1 MLEREWIGRL
11 LAGEAPTSG
20 APISDADLP
29 LRAELL
35 DADGLARR
43 APDVA
48 AALVVADA
56 DGSAAVLAERAR
68 SDGLRLRRALAEVQ
82 AAQNAERQIS
92 AAGRWF
98 LDNFHLIEEQ
108 LDELGHLAGHNGC
121 ALPLVRAGDAAG
133 LPRVWALAREYIA
146 HTDSRFDAAV
156 FARFVGACQSAAP
169 LKLAELWALPL
180 ALRSVL
186 VENLRR
192 IAVRVED
199 SLSARRHA
207 EQFALALTQTQP
219 EAASPLPPFP
229 GPGARD
235 PFLLQLARQLQRL
248 GPDSSDARAW
258 FDQQLAAHR
267 LSVDDLAQREHVRQ
281 GANNVSI
288 SQAITSLRLIGALDW
303 REFVERVSLVEAE
316 LRRAPSYA
324 GLDFLTRDR
333 YRNALVDLARG
344 ARRGELQVAQALV
357 ALAADERSSRDVGE
371 FLLTTA
377 GRRRI
382 ETSLGYEP
390 RRRQRVRRAIQRHAV
405 PAYLAVIGIM
415 TLAIVATTVWFAGL
429 PAASLGILLPLALFP
444 ASDIAVALV
453 NHLLQKAY
461 PPRHLPRL
469 ELADGVPESLRT
481 LTVMPV
487 MFHDRA
493 LLEQQLRH
501 LEVHALANPDPELS
515 YALLA
520 DWADADVE
528 ERPDDAAMLA
538 LAGELAR
545 ELNIRH
551 WAGAERLRFFVL
563 ARRRVWSVTENC
575 FMGWERKRGKL
586 WELNRLL
593 RGATDT
599 TYLPELQGA
608 SLPTGVKYVVTLDAD
623 TRVPPGA
630 LRRLIGTA
638 AHPLNCPQADRSG
651 IVRSGY
657 GMLQPRVTPL
667 LPMREERSIYRDI
680 VSGASGLDPYAGA
693 VSDLYQDLFGEGS
706 FTGKGLYDVDV
717 FMRSLH
723 ERIPPGRVLSHD
735 LLEGLHARC
744 ALVSDVEFFEDF
756 PSHSEVAAAR
766 THRWTR
772 GDWQLLPWIA
782 GSPSRLLGGLATW
795 KLVDNLRRSLSAP
808 ATLALAVVA
817 AAVAFRT
824 PWPWWSLVTI
834 ALAMPALL
842 RTFDGLWR
850 SARGRVSWRITG
862 MDLAPRPSRGGDAS
876 RHARAERRIDD
887 RCDRAC
893 VVQDDRQPT
902 ASARMGHR
910 GAVAFRRRL
919 SHTGF
924 RLAVACGLAR
934 RDLDRAA
941 ARVHAP
947 DPSLGAGAAAAAVVA
962 RTTDSASAEPAATGG
977 STRRVAVALRA
988 GRAAAG
994 GAVDVAF
1001 LRGVR
1006 HAR

>member
-1 MLEREWIGRL
+1 M
-11 LAGEAPTSG
+11 
-20 APISDADLP
+20 
-29 LRAELL
+29 
-35 DADGLARR
+35 
-43 APDVA
+43 
-48 AALVVADA
+48 
-56 DGSAAVLAERAR
+56 
-68 SDGLRLRRALAEVQ
+68 
-82 AAQNAERQIS
+82 
-92 AAGRWF
+92 
-98 LDNFHLIEEQ
+98 
-108 LDELGHLAGHNGC
+108 
-121 ALPLVRAGDAAG
+121 
-133 LPRVWALAREYIA
+133 
-146 HTDSRFDAAV
+146 
-156 FARFVGACQSAAP
+156 
-169 LKLAELWALPL
+169 
-180 ALRSVL
+180 
-186 VENLRR
+186 
-192 IAVRVED
+192 
-199 SLSARRHA
+199 
-207 EQFALALTQTQP
+207 
-219 EAASPLPPFP
+219 
-229 GPGARD
+229 
-235 PFLLQLARQLQRL
+235 
-248 GPDSSDARAW
+248 
-258 FDQQLAAHR
+258 
-267 LSVDDLAQREHVRQ
+267 
-281 GANNVSI
+281 
-288 SQAITSLRLIGALDW
+288 
-303 REFVERVSLVEAE
+303 
-316 LRRAPSYA
+316 
-324 GLDFLTRDR
+324 
-333 YRNALVDLARG
+333 
-344 ARRGELQVAQALV
+344 AQALV

-429 PAASLGILLPLALFP
+429 PAASLGMLLPLALFP

-520 DWADADVE
+520 DWTDADVE

-563 ARRRVWSVTENC
+563 ARRRVWSGTENC

-608 SLPTGVKYVVTLDAD
+608 SLPTGVRYVVTLDAD

-630 LRRLIGTA
+630 LRRLIGTV
-638 AHPLNCPQADRSG
+638 AHPLNRPASRSCTASC
-651 IVRSGY
+651 RSGY

-693 VSDLYQDLFGEGS
+693 VSDVYQDLFGEGS

-723 ERIPPGRVLSHD
+723 ERMPPGQVLSHD

-756 PSHSEVAAAR
+756 PSHSEVAAAQNPSL
-766 THRWTR
+766 
-772 GDWQLLPWIA
+772 DA
-782 GSPSRLLGGLATW
+782 GRLAAAALDRRVVVGACWAALATW

-824 PWPWWSLVTI
+824 PWPWWSLVTV

-862 MDLAPRPSRGGDAS
+862 WIWSATFAPSGCISPCSR
-876 RHARAERRIDD
+876 
-887 RCDRAC
+887 
-893 VVQDDRQPT
+893 
-902 ASARMGHR
+902 
-910 GAVAFRRRL
+910 
-919 SHTGF
+919 
-924 RLAVACGLAR
+924 
-934 RDLDRAA
+934 
-941 ARVHAP
+941 
-947 DPSLGAGAAAAAVVA
+947 
-962 RTTDSASAEPAATGG
+962 RTP
-977 STRRVAVALRA
+977 
-988 GRAAAG
+988 
-994 GAVDVAF
+994 
-1001 LRGVR
+1001 
-1006 HAR
+1006 H